1 MALTKKLIAYA
12 SLALG
17 IGLVVVGALMLNI
30 PAGLIVCGSI
40 LLFTLFMPDGW
51 RP

>member
-30 PAGLIVCGSI
+30 PAGLIVCGVDPA
-40 LLFTLFMPDGW
+40 LHAVHA
-51 RP
+51 